1 MKKITLLAGLLL
13 TTITVSAQN
22 YYNFTKSTATYAD
35 LTGATSMNN
44 GQVWQEPEYG
54 PFVST
59 FPVKIF
65 GVNYVDF
72 GFAEYQFIF
81 ADDTVADEPFVMFF
95 PISVLPVDRNF
106 AGTGTSQSTISYKTE
121 GTVGSR
127 ILKLELKNAGLEK
140 EMQTSNVS
148 TLYCNYQIWFYEND
162 KSIEFHI
169 GPNNIT
175 NKNQLNDTGVSAS
188 GFNYESDTDYRLS
201 YINGT
206 VANPVYVETAN
217 VNDEPADLNAI
228 IPTNTVYR
236 FAVNPLAVKD
246 QEKIEFSMF
255 PNPTNDVLNLTFP
268 ETVNKP
274 YSVYDLMGREVL
286 KGSLNNT
293 TQAQI
298 NVGTL
303 QKGSYILRIAG
314 STQKFIK
321 N

>member
-13 TTITVSAQN
+13 TTLTVSAQN

-35 LTGATSMNN
+35 LTGATSLTNN
-44 GQVWQEPEYG
+44 AVWDFDFFGPITSPFNIDVFGQTYNTLNFEDDYFYLES
-54 PFVST
+54 ST
-59 FPVKIF
+59 NANFYSEI
-65 GVNYVDF
+65 
-72 GFAEYQFIF
+72 
-81 ADDTVADEPFVMFF
+81 
-95 PISVLPVDRNF
+95 LPVYAYIMDRNVS
-106 AGTGTSQSTISYKTE
+106 GTGNGVSPISYKVE
-121 GTVGSR
+121 GASGNR
-127 ILKLELKNAGLEK
+127 ILKLEVKNAGLEM
-140 EMQTSNVS
+140 EFDSSGTTN
-148 TLYCNYQIWFYEND
+148 LFLNYQIWFYEAD
-162 KSIEFHI
+162 KSIEYRYGSNNVTSVASLNDEGVSYILFSHEDS
-169 GPNNIT
+169 NNI
-175 NKNQLNDTGVSAS
+175 KG
-188 GFNYESDTDYRLS
+188 GFV
-201 YINGT
+201 NGT
-206 VANPVYVETAN
+206 ITSPTYTEVTNPTSN
-217 VNDEPADLNAI
+217 PTNLNGLPAA
-228 IPTNTVYR
+228 NTVYR
-236 FAVNPLAVKD
+236 FALNPLALKD

-255 PNPTNDVLNLTFP
+255 PNPTNDVLNLAFP

>member
-13 TTITVSAQN
+13 TTLTVSAQN

-35 LTGATSMNN
+35 LTGATSLTNN
-44 GQVWQEPEYG
+44 AVWDFDFFGPITSPFNIDVFGQTYNTLNFEDDYFYLES
-54 PFVST
+54 ST
-59 FPVKIF
+59 NANFYSEIFPVYAYI
-65 GVNYVDF
+65 
-72 GFAEYQFIF
+72 
-81 ADDTVADEPFVMFF
+81 M
-95 PISVLPVDRNF
+95 DRNVS
-106 AGTGTSQSTISYKTE
+106 GTGNGVSPISYKVE
-121 GTVGSR
+121 GASGNR
-127 ILKLELKNAGLEK
+127 ILKLEVKNAGLEM
-140 EMQTSNVS
+140 EFDSSGTTN
-148 TLYCNYQIWFYEND
+148 LFLNYQIWFYEAD
-162 KSIEFHI
+162 KSIEYRYGSNNVTSVASLNDEGVSYILLSHEDS
-169 GPNNIT
+169 NNI
-175 NKNQLNDTGVSAS
+175 KG
-188 GFNYESDTDYRLS
+188 GFV
-201 YINGT
+201 NGT
-206 VANPVYVETAN
+206 ITSPTYTEVTNPTSNPTNLNGLPTA
-217 VNDEPADLNAI
+217 
-228 IPTNTVYR
+228 NTVYR
-236 FAVNPLAVKD
+236 FALNPLAVKD

-314 STQKFIK
+314 STQKFVK

>member
-13 TTITVSAQN
+13 TTLTVSAQN

-35 LTGATSMNN
+35 LTGATSLTNN
-44 GQVWQEPEYG
+44 AVWDFDFFGPITSPFNIDVFGQTYNTLNFEDDYFYLES
-54 PFVST
+54 ST
-59 FPVKIF
+59 NANFYSEIFPVYAYI
-65 GVNYVDF
+65 
-72 GFAEYQFIF
+72 
-81 ADDTVADEPFVMFF
+81 M
-95 PISVLPVDRNF
+95 DRNVS
-106 AGTGTSQSTISYKTE
+106 GTGNGVSPISYKVE
-121 GTVGSR
+121 GASGNR
-127 ILKLELKNAGLEK
+127 ILKLEVKNAGLEM
-140 EMQTSNVS
+140 EFDSSGTTN
-148 TLYCNYQIWFYEND
+148 LFLNYQIWFYEAD
-162 KSIEFHI
+162 KSIEYRYGSNNVTSVASLNDEGVSYILLSHEDS
-169 GPNNIT
+169 NNI
-175 NKNQLNDTGVSAS
+175 KG
-188 GFNYESDTDYRLS
+188 GFV
-201 YINGT
+201 NGT
-206 VANPVYVETAN
+206 ITSPTYTEVTNPTSNPTNLNGLPTA
-217 VNDEPADLNAI
+217 
-228 IPTNTVYR
+228 NTVYR
-236 FAVNPLAVKD
+236 FALNPLAVKD

>member
-13 TTITVSAQN
+13 TTLTVSAQN

-44 GQVWQEPEYG
+44 GVAWDFDFFG
-54 PFVST
+54 PITSPFNIDVFGQTYNTLNFEDDYFYLESST
-59 FPVKIF
+59 NANFYSEIFPVYAYI
-65 GVNYVDF
+65 
-72 GFAEYQFIF
+72 
-81 ADDTVADEPFVMFF
+81 M
-95 PISVLPVDRNF
+95 DRNVS
-106 AGTGTSQSTISYKTE
+106 GTGNGVSPISYKVE
-121 GTVGSR
+121 GASGNR
-127 ILKLELKNAGLEK
+127 ILKLEVKNAGLEM
-140 EMQTSNVS
+140 EFDSSGTTN
-148 TLYCNYQIWFYEND
+148 LFLNYQIWFYEAD
-162 KSIEFHI
+162 KSIEYRYGSNNVTSVASLNDEGVSYILLSHEDS
-169 GPNNIT
+169 NNI
-175 NKNQLNDTGVSAS
+175 KG
-188 GFNYESDTDYRLS
+188 GFV
-201 YINGT
+201 NGT
-206 VANPVYVETAN
+206 ITSPTYTEVTNPTSN
-217 VNDEPADLNAI
+217 PTNLNGLPAA
-228 IPTNTVYR
+228 NTVYR

-268 ETVNKP
+268 EAVNKP

-314 STQKFIK
+314 STQKFVK

>member
-13 TTITVSAQN
+13 TTVTVSAQN

-35 LTGATSMNN
+35 LTGATSLTNN
-44 GQVWQEPEYG
+44 AVWDFDFFGPITSPFNIDVFGQTYNTLNFEDDYFYLES
-54 PFVST
+54 ST
-59 FPVKIF
+59 NANFYSEIFPVYAYI
-65 GVNYVDF
+65 
-72 GFAEYQFIF
+72 
-81 ADDTVADEPFVMFF
+81 M
-95 PISVLPVDRNF
+95 DRNVS
-106 AGTGTSQSTISYKTE
+106 GTGNGVSPISYKVE
-121 GTVGSR
+121 GASGNR
-127 ILKLELKNAGLEK
+127 ILKLEVKNAGLEM
-140 EMQTSNVS
+140 EFDSSGTTN
-148 TLYCNYQIWFYEND
+148 LFLNYQIWFYEAD
-162 KSIEFHI
+162 KSIEYRYGSNNVTSVASLNDEGVSYILLSHEDS
-169 GPNNIT
+169 NNI
-175 NKNQLNDTGVSAS
+175 KG
-188 GFNYESDTDYRLS
+188 GFV
-201 YINGT
+201 NGT
-206 VANPVYVETAN
+206 ITSPTYTEVTNPTSNPTNLNGLPTA
-217 VNDEPADLNAI
+217 
-228 IPTNTVYR
+228 NTVYR

-268 ETVNKP
+268 EAVNKP

-314 STQKFIK
+314 STQKFVK

>member
-35 LTGATSMNN
+35 LTGATSLTNN
-44 GQVWQEPEYG
+44 AVWDFDFFGPITSPFNIDVFGQTYNTLNFEDDYFYLES
-54 PFVST
+54 ST
-59 FPVKIF
+59 NANFYSEIFPVYAYI
-65 GVNYVDF
+65 
-72 GFAEYQFIF
+72 
-81 ADDTVADEPFVMFF
+81 M
-95 PISVLPVDRNF
+95 DRNVS
-106 AGTGTSQSTISYKTE
+106 GTGNGVSPISYKVE
-121 GTVGSR
+121 GASGNR
-127 ILKLELKNAGLEK
+127 ILKLEVKNAGLEM
-140 EMQTSNVS
+140 EFDSSGTTN
-148 TLYCNYQIWFYEND
+148 LFLNYQIWFYEAD
-162 KSIEFHI
+162 KSIEYRYGSNNVTSVASLNDEGVSYILLSHEDS
-169 GPNNIT
+169 NNI
-175 NKNQLNDTGVSAS
+175 KG
-188 GFNYESDTDYRLS
+188 GFV
-201 YINGT
+201 NGT
-206 VANPVYVETAN
+206 ITSPTYTEVTNPTSNPTNLNGLPTA
-217 VNDEPADLNAI
+217 
-228 IPTNTVYR
+228 NTVYR
-236 FAVNPLAVKD
+236 FALNPLAVKD

>member
-13 TTITVSAQN
+13 TTLTVSAQN

-35 LTGATSMNN
+35 LTGATSLTNN
-44 GQVWQEPEYG
+44 AVWDFDFFGPITSPFNIDVFGQTYNTLNFEDDYFYLES
-54 PFVST
+54 ST
-59 FPVKIF
+59 NANFYSEIFPVYAYI
-65 GVNYVDF
+65 
-72 GFAEYQFIF
+72 
-81 ADDTVADEPFVMFF
+81 M
-95 PISVLPVDRNF
+95 DRNVS
-106 AGTGTSQSTISYKTE
+106 GTANGVSPISYKVE
-121 GTVGSR
+121 GASGNR
-127 ILKLELKNAGLEK
+127 ILKLEVKNAGLEM
-140 EMQTSNVS
+140 EFDSSGTTN
-148 TLYCNYQIWFYEND
+148 LFLNYQIWFYEAD
-162 KSIEFHI
+162 KSIEYRYGSNNVTSVASLNDEGVSYILLSHEDS
-169 GPNNIT
+169 NNI
-175 NKNQLNDTGVSAS
+175 KG
-188 GFNYESDTDYRLS
+188 GFV
-201 YINGT
+201 NGT
-206 VANPVYVETAN
+206 ITSPTYTEVTNPTSN
-217 VNDEPADLNAI
+217 PTNLNGLPAA
-228 IPTNTVYR
+228 NTVYR
-236 FAVNPLAVKD
+236 FALNPLAVKD

-268 ETVNKP
+268 EAVNKP

>member
-13 TTITVSAQN
+13 TTVTVSAQN

-35 LTGATSMNN
+35 LTGATSLTNN
-44 GQVWQEPEYG
+44 AVWDFDFFGPITSPFNIDVFGQTYNTLNFEDDYFYLES
-54 PFVST
+54 ST
-59 FPVKIF
+59 NANFYSEIFPVYAYI
-65 GVNYVDF
+65 
-72 GFAEYQFIF
+72 
-81 ADDTVADEPFVMFF
+81 M
-95 PISVLPVDRNF
+95 DRNVS
-106 AGTGTSQSTISYKTE
+106 GTGNGVSPISYKVE
-121 GTVGSR
+121 GASGNR
-127 ILKLELKNAGLEK
+127 ILKLEVKNAGLEM
-140 EMQTSNVS
+140 EFDSSGTTN
-148 TLYCNYQIWFYEND
+148 LFLNYQIWFYEAD
-162 KSIEFHI
+162 KSIEYRYGSNNVTSVASLNDEGVSYILLSHEDS
-169 GPNNIT
+169 NNI
-175 NKNQLNDTGVSAS
+175 KG
-188 GFNYESDTDYRLS
+188 GFV
-201 YINGT
+201 NGT
-206 VANPVYVETAN
+206 IASPTYTEVTNPTSN
-217 VNDEPADLNAI
+217 PTNLNGLPAA
-228 IPTNTVYR
+228 NTVYR
-236 FAVNPLAVKD
+236 FALNPLAVKD

-314 STQKFIK
+314 STQKFVK

>member
-35 LTGATSMNN
+35 LTGATSLTNN
-44 GQVWQEPEYG
+44 AVWDFDFFGPITSPFNIDVFGQTYNTLNFEDDYFYLES
-54 PFVST
+54 ST
-59 FPVKIF
+59 NANFYSEIFPVYAYI
-65 GVNYVDF
+65 
-72 GFAEYQFIF
+72 
-81 ADDTVADEPFVMFF
+81 M
-95 PISVLPVDRNF
+95 DRNVS
-106 AGTGTSQSTISYKTE
+106 GTGNGVSPISYKVE
-121 GTVGSR
+121 GASGNR
-127 ILKLELKNAGLEK
+127 ILKLEVKNAGLEM
-140 EMQTSNVS
+140 EFDSSGTTN
-148 TLYCNYQIWFYEND
+148 LFLNYQIWFYEAD
-162 KSIEFHI
+162 KSIEYRYGSNNVTSVASLNDEGVSYILLSHEDS
-169 GPNNIT
+169 NNI
-175 NKNQLNDTGVSAS
+175 KG
-188 GFNYESDTDYRLS
+188 GFV
-201 YINGT
+201 NGT
-206 VANPVYVETAN
+206 IASPTYTEVTNPTSN
-217 VNDEPADLNAI
+217 PTNLNGLPAA
-228 IPTNTVYR
+228 NTVYR
-236 FAVNPLAVKD
+236 FALNPLAVKD

-268 ETVNKP
+268 QAVNKP

-314 STQKFIK
+314 STQKFVK

>member
-35 LTGATSMNN
+35 LTGATSLTNN
-44 GQVWQEPEYG
+44 AVWDFDFFGPITSPFNIDVFGQTYNTLNFEDDYFYLES
-54 PFVST
+54 ST
-59 FPVKIF
+59 NANFYSEIFPVYAYI
-65 GVNYVDF
+65 
-72 GFAEYQFIF
+72 
-81 ADDTVADEPFVMFF
+81 M
-95 PISVLPVDRNF
+95 DRNVS
-106 AGTGTSQSTISYKTE
+106 GTGNGVSPISYKVE
-121 GTVGSR
+121 GASGNR
-127 ILKLELKNAGLEK
+127 ILKLEVKNAGLEM
-140 EMQTSNVS
+140 EFDSSGTTN
-148 TLYCNYQIWFYEND
+148 LFLNYQIWFYEAD
-162 KSIEFHI
+162 KSIEYRYGSNNVTSVASLNDEGVSYILLSHEDS
-169 GPNNIT
+169 NNI
-175 NKNQLNDTGVSAS
+175 KG
-188 GFNYESDTDYRLS
+188 GFV
-201 YINGT
+201 NGT
-206 VANPVYVETAN
+206 ITSPTYTEVTNPTSNPTNLNGLPTA
-217 VNDEPADLNAI
+217 
-228 IPTNTVYR
+228 NTVYR

-314 STQKFIK
+314 STQKFVK

>member
-35 LTGATSMNN
+35 LTGATSLTNN
-44 GQVWQEPEYG
+44 AVWDFDFFGPITSPFNIDVFGQTYNTLNFEDDYFYLES
-54 PFVST
+54 ST
-59 FPVKIF
+59 NANFYSEIFPVYAYI
-65 GVNYVDF
+65 
-72 GFAEYQFIF
+72 
-81 ADDTVADEPFVMFF
+81 M
-95 PISVLPVDRNF
+95 DRNVS
-106 AGTGTSQSTISYKTE
+106 GTGNGVSPISYKVE
-121 GTVGSR
+121 GASGNR
-127 ILKLELKNAGLEK
+127 ILKLEVKNAGLEM
-140 EMQTSNVS
+140 EFDSSGTTN
-148 TLYCNYQIWFYEND
+148 LFLNYQIWFYEAD
-162 KSIEFHI
+162 KSIEYRYGSNNVTSVASLNDEGVSYILLSHEDS
-169 GPNNIT
+169 NNI
-175 NKNQLNDTGVSAS
+175 KG
-188 GFNYESDTDYRLS
+188 GFV
-201 YINGT
+201 NGT
-206 VANPVYVETAN
+206 ITSPTYTEVTNPTSNPTNLNGLPTA
-217 VNDEPADLNAI
+217 
-228 IPTNTVYR
+228 NTVYR
-236 FAVNPLAVKD
+236 FALNPLAVKD

-268 ETVNKP
+268 EAVNKP

-314 STQKFIK
+314 STQKFVK

>member
-13 TTITVSAQN
+13 TTVTVSAQN

-35 LTGATSMNN
+35 LTGATSLTNN
-44 GQVWQEPEYG
+44 AVWDFDFFGPITSPFNIDVFGQTYNTLNFEDDYFYLES
-54 PFVST
+54 ST
-59 FPVKIF
+59 NANFYSEIFPVYAYI
-65 GVNYVDF
+65 
-72 GFAEYQFIF
+72 
-81 ADDTVADEPFVMFF
+81 M
-95 PISVLPVDRNF
+95 DRNVS
-106 AGTGTSQSTISYKTE
+106 GTGNGVSPISYKVE
-121 GTVGSR
+121 GASGNR
-127 ILKLELKNAGLEK
+127 ILKLEVKNAGLEM
-140 EMQTSNVS
+140 EFDSSGTTN
-148 TLYCNYQIWFYEND
+148 LFLNYQIWFYEAD
-162 KSIEFHI
+162 KSIEYRYGSNNVTSVASLNDEGVSYILLSHEDS
-169 GPNNIT
+169 NNI
-175 NKNQLNDTGVSAS
+175 KG
-188 GFNYESDTDYRLS
+188 GFV
-201 YINGT
+201 NGT
-206 VANPVYVETAN
+206 ITSPTYTEVTNPTSN
-217 VNDEPADLNAI
+217 PTNLNGLPAA
-228 IPTNTVYR
+228 NTVYR
-236 FAVNPLAVKD
+236 FALNPLAVKD

>member
-13 TTITVSAQN
+13 TTLTVSAQN

-35 LTGATSMNN
+35 LTGATSLTNN
-44 GQVWQEPEYG
+44 AVWDFDFFGPITSPFNIDVFGQTYNTLNFEDDYFYLES
-54 PFVST
+54 ST
-59 FPVKIF
+59 NTNFYSEIFPVYAYI
-65 GVNYVDF
+65 
-72 GFAEYQFIF
+72 
-81 ADDTVADEPFVMFF
+81 M
-95 PISVLPVDRNF
+95 DRNVS
-106 AGTGTSQSTISYKTE
+106 GTGNGVSPISYKVE
-121 GTVGSR
+121 GASGNR
-127 ILKLELKNAGLEK
+127 ILKLEVKNAGLEM
-140 EMQTSNVS
+140 EFDSSGTTN
-148 TLYCNYQIWFYEND
+148 LFLNYQIWFYEAD
-162 KSIEFHI
+162 KSIEYRYGSNNVTSVASLNDEGVSYILLSHEDS
-169 GPNNIT
+169 NNI
-175 NKNQLNDTGVSAS
+175 KG
-188 GFNYESDTDYRLS
+188 GFV
-201 YINGT
+201 NGT
-206 VANPVYVETAN
+206 ITSPTYTEVTNPTSNPTNLNGLPTA
-217 VNDEPADLNAI
+217 
-228 IPTNTVYR
+228 NTVYR
-236 FAVNPLAVKD
+236 FALNPLAVKD

>member
-13 TTITVSAQN
+13 TTVTVSAQN

-35 LTGATSMNN
+35 LTGATSLTNN
-44 GQVWQEPEYG
+44 AVWDFDFFGPITSPFNIDVFGQTYNTLNFEDDYFYLES
-54 PFVST
+54 ST
-59 FPVKIF
+59 NANFYSEIFPVYAYI
-65 GVNYVDF
+65 
-72 GFAEYQFIF
+72 
-81 ADDTVADEPFVMFF
+81 M
-95 PISVLPVDRNF
+95 DRNVS
-106 AGTGTSQSTISYKTE
+106 GTGNGVSPISYKVE
-121 GTVGSR
+121 GTSGNR
-127 ILKLELKNAGLEK
+127 ILKLEVKNAGLEM
-140 EMQTSNVS
+140 EFDSSGTTN
-148 TLYCNYQIWFYEND
+148 LFLNYQIWFYEAD
-162 KSIEFHI
+162 KSIEYRYGSNNVTSVASLNDEGVSYILLSHEDS
-169 GPNNIT
+169 NNI
-175 NKNQLNDTGVSAS
+175 KG
-188 GFNYESDTDYRLS
+188 GFV
-201 YINGT
+201 NGT
-206 VANPVYVETAN
+206 ITSPTYTEVTNPTSNPTNLNGLPTA
-217 VNDEPADLNAI
+217 
-228 IPTNTVYR
+228 NTVYR
-236 FAVNPLAVKD
+236 FALNPLAVKD

>member
-13 TTITVSAQN
+13 TTVTVSAQN

-35 LTGATSMNN
+35 LTGATSLTNN
-44 GQVWQEPEYG
+44 AVWDFDFFGPITSPFNIDVFGQTYNTLNFEDDYFYLES
-54 PFVST
+54 ST
-59 FPVKIF
+59 NANFYSEIFPVYAYI
-65 GVNYVDF
+65 
-72 GFAEYQFIF
+72 
-81 ADDTVADEPFVMFF
+81 M
-95 PISVLPVDRNF
+95 DRNVS
-106 AGTGTSQSTISYKTE
+106 GTGNGVSPISYKVE
-121 GTVGSR
+121 GASGNR
-127 ILKLELKNAGLEK
+127 ILKLEVKNAGLEM
-140 EMQTSNVS
+140 EFDSSGTTN
-148 TLYCNYQIWFYEND
+148 LFLNYQIWFYEAD
-162 KSIEFHI
+162 KSIEYRYGSNNVTSVASLNDEGVSYILLSHEDS
-169 GPNNIT
+169 NNI
-175 NKNQLNDTGVSAS
+175 KG
-188 GFNYESDTDYRLS
+188 GFV
-201 YINGT
+201 NGT
-206 VANPVYVETAN
+206 VTSPTYTEVTNPTSN
-217 VNDEPADLNAI
+217 PTNLNGLPAA
-228 IPTNTVYR
+228 NTVYR

-268 ETVNKP
+268 EAVNKP

>member
-13 TTITVSAQN
+13 TTLTVSAQN

-35 LTGATSMNN
+35 LTGATSLTNN
-44 GQVWQEPEYG
+44 AVWDFDFFGPITSPFNIDVFGQTYNTLNFEDDYFYLES
-54 PFVST
+54 ST
-59 FPVKIF
+59 NANFYSEIFPVYAYI
-65 GVNYVDF
+65 
-72 GFAEYQFIF
+72 
-81 ADDTVADEPFVMFF
+81 M
-95 PISVLPVDRNF
+95 DRNVS
-106 AGTGTSQSTISYKTE
+106 GTGNGVSPISYKVE
-121 GTVGSR
+121 GASGNR
-127 ILKLELKNAGLEK
+127 ILKLEVKNAGLEM
-140 EMQTSNVS
+140 EFDSSGTTN
-148 TLYCNYQIWFYEND
+148 LFLNYQIWFYEAD
-162 KSIEFHI
+162 KSIEYRYGSNNVTSVASLNDEGVSYILLSHEDS
-169 GPNNIT
+169 NNI
-175 NKNQLNDTGVSAS
+175 KG
-188 GFNYESDTDYRLS
+188 GFV
-201 YINGT
+201 NGT
-206 VANPVYVETAN
+206 ITSPTYTEVTNPTSN
-217 VNDEPADLNAI
+217 PTNLNGLPAA
-228 IPTNTVYR
+228 NTVYR